1 MLVCDGLKGL
11 PDAVNTVWDK
21 TIVQTCVIHLLR
33 NSFKYTSRRDWPEL
47 AKDLKPIYTAPSAD
61 AALDRFAEFSDKWE
75 KRCPAVIRLWTDAWA
90 EFVPF
95 LEFDVEIRK
104 IICTTNAIW
113 VFDSAGWLGC
123 CYPGQ
128 RSRRW
133 ALALNANDAVRLSWT
148 RSARAHR
155 MSADA
160 GRLA

>member
-1 MLVCDGLKGL
+1 MAEWQARPLDPVYPVIFVDAIRVKIRDGNV
-11 PDAVNTVWDK
+11 VN
-21 TIVQTCVIHLLR
+21 R
-33 NSFKYTSRRDWPEL
+33 
-47 AKDLKPIYTAPSAD
+47 PIY
-61 AALDRFAEFSDKWE
+61 L
-75 KRCPAVIRLWTDAWA
+75 AVG
-90 EFVPF
+90 
-95 LEFDVEIRK
+95 EFDVEIRK